1 MKYIFTRLLTESNI
15 EKRCIYDVLN
25 KSAGGDVHRAFA
37 ICRSS
42 MQKAGNYAK
51 GTETLTSK
59 GKKKNKSSFDKVKN
73 KTKIAGYNQAVK
85 QARK

>member
-1 MKYIFTRLLTESNI
+1 MKFISTKILLESNI

-25 KSAGGDVHRAFA
+25 KSANGDLHRAFA

-42 MQKAGNYAK
+42 MQKAGNYKK
-51 GTETLTSK
+51 GSETLTKK
-59 GKKKNKSSFDKVKN
+59 GQKKNSASFSKIKN
-73 KTKIAGYNQAVK
+73 KTKISGYNKAVK